1 MRLEESVFLWRLL
14 RLGEGDGEFREGG
27 GWIRTS
33 RSRRERSEGNG
44 TAEVGDRRMNSFD
57 RCCWQDGRGWR
68 AIDVSA
74 LSCVR
79 CHELE
84 WRIGKEDRG
93 VGTCTVR

>member
-1 MRLEESVFLWRLL
+1 MESFGRVV
-14 RLGEGDGEFREGG
+14 DGYVRHGHGG
-27 GWIRTS
+27 KD
-33 RSRRERSEGNG
+33 RRGNG

-57 RCCWQDGRGWR
+57 CCCWQDGWGWR

-84 WRIGKEDRG
+84 LRIGKEDRG